1 MVSTIDMQDLRYL
14 KLFMNVTR
22 IQTRHC
28 FPYNNMI
35 VFAVPK
41 PFLSK
46 AVGKQGANVK
56 KISETIRKRVRIIA
70 LPQGEESAQKFIESI
85 VAPVTFNEIEIKEDE
100 IVLTPGS
107 QSKAALIGRNK
118 RRLLEMKK
126 IVRNY
131 FKRDFR
137 IAW

>member
-41 PFLSK
+41 PFLSR

-56 KISETIRKRVRIIA
+56 RISETIRKRVRIVA
-70 LPQGEESAQKFIESI
+70 LPEGEDKIKKFIEVI
-85 VAPVTFNEIEIKEDE
+85 VAPVTFNEIDIKEDE
-100 IVLTPGS
+100 VILTPGS

-118 RRLLEMKK
+118 RRLLEMKR
-126 IVRNY
+126 IVKDY
-131 FKRDFR
+131 FHKEFR
-137 IAW
+137 IA